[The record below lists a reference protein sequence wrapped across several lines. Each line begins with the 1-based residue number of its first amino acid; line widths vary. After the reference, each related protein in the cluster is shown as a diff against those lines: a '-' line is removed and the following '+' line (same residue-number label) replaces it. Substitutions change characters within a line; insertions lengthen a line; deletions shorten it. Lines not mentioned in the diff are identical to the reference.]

1 MPCFFCIAVLTIIA
15 GSAIAAAVDKIEEK
29 LSKKASG
36 PVERVSDTES
46 VSKWEFKVKVGRK
59 EVPVAVTLY
68 KDHSRVRIQVLTHE
82 LTREE
87 TERLQDELAD
97 ELEAEIVS
105 RSDPED
111 EQKVKD
117 AVEAEKVTEKE
128 KASERPRERT
138 KRIPK

>member
-1 MPCFFCIAVLTIIA
+1 MLTIVA

-29 LSKKASG
+29 LSSKASG
-36 PVERVSDTES
+36 EVERVADTES
-46 VSKWEFKVKVGRK
+46 VSKWTFKVKVGRK

-97 ELEAEIVS
+97 ALEAEIVS
-105 RSDPED
+105 RSDEEQ

-117 AVEAEKVTEKE
+117 AEEAEKVTEAE
-128 KASERPRERT
+128 EESEPT
-138 KRIPK
+138 NRIPR